1 MPRSSIL
8 EYLENFSRHGSGTAY
23 VYRRGYRSYRWSY
36 CQVAEVAAQF
46 ARELE
51 ARNIGPGDHVLL
63 WGENCAEWIAVFWG
77 CILRGA
83 IVVPMDRTAAPD
95 FARRVAYQVS
105 PRLAVCSGDLADA
118 LPSTPA
124 LQLER
129 IREQLGRHLRSPY
142 PSSNAQRGDIVEIVF
157 TSGATAEP
165 KGVVI
170 THGNI
175 LSNLETFEPE
185 INKYLKYERIFHP
198 IRFLNLLPL
207 SHVFGQFLGI
217 FIPPLIA
224 GAVHFQDALNPAEII
239 KTIKTERISVL
250 VAVPRI
256 LESLREKI
264 ERDFEAAGGK
274 DWIQQQLQRAGSEH
288 FLRRWWRFRK
298 VHNRLGWKFWAL
310 VSGGATL
317 DAATEDF
324 WRRLG
329 FAAIQGYG
337 LTETTSLI
345 SVNHPFRLGRGSV
358 GKALPGKEIRLDES
372 GEILVR
378 GENVAAGYWQ
388 ARKLQPV
395 ASDEGWF
402 RTGDLGEIDAQGYLH
417 FKGRKKQVIVTAE
430 GMNIYPEDLEAAL
443 RAQPEVRDC
452 VVVGLEQNGN
462 AEPCAA
468 LLLRDTADGQMKAE
482 ASIRQA
488 NALLSPHQ
496 QIRRWLI
503 WPGPD
508 FPRTSTHKV
517 QTGAVRD
524 AMQQRLGR
532 SATAACE
539 NDALAGLIA
548 RITRRPVRTL
558 SSDVALDDN
567 LNLSSLERV
576 GLVSAVED
584 RYQVDLDDQTFA
596 QVKTVRDLEQVL
608 KQPRT
613 EPTHSAYPRWPQ
625 SRVISWIRS
634 VAYYLLV
641 WPPTML
647 LAAPRV
653 SGREKLADVSSAALI
668 ISNHITYID
677 IGFILAAVPLRF
689 RHRIAI
695 AMDGERLMNMRRPPA
710 EWSLPRRLLYRV
722 AYYLV
727 VALFN
732 VFPLPQRSGFRES
745 FAFIGDLVDRGYSV
759 LVFPE
764 GERTPDGRI
773 HDFRSGIGLLATRL
787 NIPVVPMRIDG
798 LWELKRDGK
807 KSATPGK
814 VAVKI
819 GAPMT
824 FDVGADPDRVAH
836 ELQQQVTA
844 L

>member
-8 EYLENFSRHGSGTAY
+8 EYLENLSRHGSDTAY
-23 VYRRGYRSYRWSY
+23 VHRRGYRRYRWSY
-36 CQVAEVAAQF
+36 REVAEVAAQF

-77 CILRGA
+77 CVLRGA

-95 FARRVAYQVS
+95 FARRVADQVA
-105 PRLAVCSGDLADA
+105 PRLAVCTGDLTGTVA
-118 LPSTPA
+118 STPA
-124 LQLER
+124 LQLET
-129 IREQLGRHLRSPY
+129 IRGHLGHHLRSPY
-142 PSSNAQRGDIVEIVF
+142 PSLNAQRGDIVEIVF

-224 GAVHFQDALNPAEII
+224 GTVHFQDALNPAEII
-239 KTIKTERISVL
+239 RTIKTERISVL

-256 LESLREKI
+256 LESLKEKI
-264 ERDFEAAGGK
+264 ERDLGAAGRK
-274 DWIQQQLQRAGSEH
+274 DWMQQQWQRAGSEH

-298 VHNRLGWKFWAL
+298 IHNRLGWKFWAL

-345 SVNHPFRLGRGSV
+345 TVNHPFRLGRGSV
-358 GKALPGKEIRLDES
+358 GRVLPGKEIRLDES

-388 ARKLQPV
+388 GRKLHPV

-402 RTGDLGEIDAQGYLH
+402 RTGDLGEIDAKGYLH
-417 FKGRKKQVIVTAE
+417 FKGRKKQVIVAAE

-482 ASIRQA
+482 AAIRQA

-503 WPGPD
+503 WQGPD

-517 QTGAVRD
+517 QTGAVRNV
-524 AMQQRLGR
+524 MQQRLGTF
-532 SATAACE
+532 AAGTAD
-539 NDALAGLIA
+539 NDALTGLIA
-548 RITRRPVRTL
+548 RITRRPLRTV
-558 SSDVALDDN
+558 SSDVALGDN

-576 GLVSAVED
+576 ALVSAVED

-625 SRVISWIRS
+625 SSAMSLIRS

-641 WPPTML
+641 WPATML

-653 SGREKLADVSSAALI
+653 SGREKLADVSSPALV

-695 AMDGERLMNMRRPPA
+695 AMGGERLMNMRWPPA
-710 EWSLPRRLLYRV
+710 EWFFLRRLLYRV

-727 VALFN
+727 VVLFN
-732 VFPLPQRSGFRES
+732 VFPLPQRAGFRES

-759 LVFPE
+759 VVFPE

-773 HDFRSGIGLLATRL
+773 HDFRSGIGLLAARL

-807 KSATPGK
+807 RFATPGK
-814 VAVKI
+814 VTVKI
-819 GAPMT
+819 GAPVT
-824 FDVGADPDRVAH
+824 FDVDADADRVAH
-836 ELQQQVTA
+836 ALQQQVTA